1 VPGLAFGKIVVAMT
15 MFRIIASSL
24 PAAALAAG
32 LAGTG
37 AHAAPGHLR
46 PSVIAPLLD
55 ELHAAPRPES
65 SAVRDLDSFSPV
77 SGLVFDVRDE
87 GFTLPAGAVRP
98 RASRLASGLLGA
110 RAPVIA
116 RDMLAGFEASETL
129 LASTPAGGRFTM
141 SFLDSEAPSAMT
153 LAFGEDYAEAAG
165 YALAGHRDRP
175 RRMTLRYE
183 GAFDSP
189 GQDGLDIGLSP
200 RAGVSVGDYGPAAQ
214 AGATVRLGRFI
225 GEDAG
230 WSRPAWWLFAGAD
243 RQALLY
249 DPGSGVSAL
258 GAMTI
263 APYAMVGDAQAGVA
277 MRLGGADLSLA
288 YVRRETTYSMP
299 AHSWDTNEGFAAFSL
314 TLRR

>member
-1 VPGLAFGKIVVAMT
+1 MT
-15 MFRIIASSL
+15 ILRIIASSL

-32 LAGTG
+32 LVGAA
-37 AHAAPGHLR
+37 AHAAPGDLR
-46 PSVIAPLLD
+46 PSVIAPLLE
-55 ELHAAPRPES
+55 ELGGTPQPES
-65 SAVRDLDSFSPV
+65 ATARSLESFSPV
-77 SGLVFDVRDE
+77 SGLRFDGRDE
-87 GFTLPAGAVRP
+87 GFTPARDAVRP
-98 RASRLASGLLGA
+98 GASRLATGLLGA

-116 RDMLAGFEASETL
+116 RDMLAGFVASETL
-129 LASTPAGGRFTM
+129 LAATSAGGRFTV
-141 SFLDSEAPSAMT
+141 SFLDGEVPSAMT
-153 LAFGEDYAEAAG
+153 LAFSEDYAEAAG
-165 YALAGHRDRP
+165 YALAGDRDRP

-183 GAFDSP
+183 GSFDTP
-189 GQDGLDIGLSP
+189 GQSGLDVGLSP

-225 GEDAG
+225 GDDAG

-249 DPGSGVSAL
+249 SPGSGVTSF

-288 YVRRETTYSMP
+288 YVRRETTYSLP

>member
-1 VPGLAFGKIVVAMT
+1 MLGLGLGKLAVDMT
-15 MFRIIASSL
+15 HLRIIASSL
-24 PAAALAAG
+24 TAAALAAG
-32 LAGTG
+32 LAGAG
-37 AHAAPGHLR
+37 AQASPGQLR

-55 ELHAAPRPES
+55 ELGSAPKPRSAAAHA
-65 SAVRDLDSFSPV
+65 LDSFSPA
-77 SGLVFDVRDE
+77 SGLRFDARDE
-87 GFTLPAGAVRP
+87 AFAPLLEAARP
-98 RASRLASGLLGA
+98 GASRFASGLLSA

-129 LASTPAGGRFTM
+129 LASTPAGGRFTL
-141 SFLDSEAPSAMT
+141 SFLDSEMPSAMT

-165 YALAGHRDRP
+165 FALAGERDRP

-189 GQDGLDIGLSP
+189 GQSGLDIGLSP
-200 RAGVSVGDYGPAAQ
+200 RAGVSMGDYGPAAQ

-249 DPGSGVSAL
+249 APGSGFAGFGS
-258 GAMTI
+258 MTI

-288 YVRRETTYSMP
+288 YVRRETTYSLP
-299 AHSWDTNEGFAAFSL
+299 AQSWDTNEGFAAFSL

>member
-1 VPGLAFGKIVVAMT
+1 MT
-15 MFRIIASSL
+15 MLRIITSSL
-24 PAAALAAG
+24 PAAALAAVVMN
-32 LAGTG
+32 AG
-37 AHAAPGHLR
+37 AHASPGPLR
-46 PSVIAPLLD
+46 PSVIAPLLE
-55 ELHAAPRPES
+55 ELRGSPQPEAAQARS
-65 SAVRDLDSFSPV
+65 LDVFSQG
-77 SGLVFDVRDE
+77 SGSTVTGLRFDVRDD
-87 GFTLPAGAVRP
+87 GFSPPSGAVRP
-98 RASRLASGLLGA
+98 GASRLASGLLAA

-116 RDMLAGFEASETL
+116 RDMLAGFDASETL
-129 LASTPAGGRFTM
+129 LASTPSGGRVTL
-141 SFLDSEAPSAMT
+141 SFLDSETPSAMT

-165 YALAGHRDRP
+165 FALAGDRDRP

-189 GQDGLDIGLSP
+189 GQSGLDIGLSP

-288 YVRRETTYSMP
+288 YVRRETTYSLP
-299 AHSWDTNEGFAAFSL
+299 AQSWDTSEGFAAFSL

>member
-1 VPGLAFGKIVVAMT
+1 MTNLRTIV
-15 MFRIIASSL
+15 SSL
-24 PAAALAAG
+24 PAAALAVA
-32 LAGTG
+32 LAGAG
-37 AHAAPGHLR
+37 AQASPADLR
-46 PSVIAPLLD
+46 PSVIAPLLE
-55 ELHAAPRPES
+55 ELRASPQPDPATA
-65 SAVRDLDSFSPV
+65 SALEPLGSV
-77 SGLVFDVRDE
+77 SGLRFDARDE
-87 GFTLPAGAVRP
+87 GFSLPSGMVRP
-98 RASRLASGLLGA
+98 RASRLASGLLSA

-116 RDMLAGFEASETL
+116 RDMLAGFEASETV
-129 LASTPAGGRFTM
+129 LASTPAGGRFTV
-141 SFLDSEAPSAMT
+141 SFLNGETPSAMT

-165 YALAGHRDRP
+165 YALAGARDRP

-183 GAFDSP
+183 GAFDTP
-189 GQDGLDIGLSP
+189 GQSGLDIGLSP

-225 GEDAG
+225 GADAG

-249 DPGSGVSAL
+249 DPGSGISAL

-263 APYAMVGDAQAGVA
+263 APYAMVGDAQAGIA

-288 YVRRETTYSMP
+288 YIRRETTYSLP
-299 AHSWDTNEGFAAFSL
+299 AQSWDTDEGFAAFSL

>member
-1 VPGLAFGKIVVAMT
+1 MT
-15 MFRIIASSL
+15 ILRIITSGL

-32 LAGTG
+32 LMGAA
-37 AHAAPGHLR
+37 AHASPGQLR
-46 PSVIAPLLD
+46 ASVIAPLLD
-55 ELHAAPRPES
+55 ELRATPQAEPAPAR
-65 SAVRDLDSFSPV
+65 ALDGFSPGSGSAV
-77 SGLVFDVRDE
+77 SGLRFDARDE
-87 GFTLPAGAVRP
+87 GFTPPAFAVRP
-98 RASRLASGLLGA
+98 RAARFASGLLAA

-129 LASTPAGGRFTM
+129 LASTPAGGRLTV
-141 SFLDSEAPSAMT
+141 SLLNGETPSAMT

-165 YALAGHRDRP
+165 FALAGERDRP

-183 GAFDSP
+183 GAFDST
-189 GQDGLDIGLSP
+189 GQSGGLDIGLSP
-200 RAGVSVGDYGPAAQ
+200 RAGVSLGDYGPAAQ

-249 DPGSGVSAL
+249 DPGSGITAM

-263 APYAMVGDAQAGVA
+263 APYAMIGDAQAGVA

-288 YVRRETTYSMP
+288 YVRRETTYSLP

>member
-1 VPGLAFGKIVVAMT
+1 MAILRTIATGL
-15 MFRIIASSL
+15 S
-24 PAAALAAG
+24 AAALAAG
-32 LAGTG
+32 AASAG
-37 AHAAPGHLR
+37 AQASPGEIR
-46 PSVIAPLLD
+46 PAVIAPLLE
-55 ELHAAPRPES
+55 ELGGTPQPR
-65 SAVRDLDSFSPV
+65 SATLSALDSFSPAA
-77 SGLVFDVRDE
+77 GLRFDSRDE
-87 GFTLPAGAVRP
+87 GFTPPASVVRP
-98 RASRLASGLLGA
+98 RASRFASGLLAA

-129 LASTPAGGRFTM
+129 LASTPAGGRFTV
-141 SFLDSEAPSAMT
+141 SFLDSETPSAMT

-165 YALAGHRDRP
+165 YALAGERDRP

-183 GAFDSP
+183 GEFDSQ
-189 GQDGLDIGLSP
+189 GQSGLDIGLSP

-263 APYAMVGDAQAGVA
+263 APYAMVGDAQAGIA

-288 YVRRETTYSMP
+288 YVRRETTYSLP
-299 AHSWDTNEGFAAFSL
+299 AQSWDTNEGFAAFSL